1 MYNAVSVFMEN
12 KSGKLA
18 KVTEVLAKNNI
29 NIFMV
34 DIDDNG
40 QFGVLR
46 LFTDKPKEARD
57 ILFEH
62 NFTVAFEKSVIIEIE
77 DKIGSVSNVFKI
89 VEEAGLN
96 IKDASGCV
104 IEQGSKA
111 YFAMRSDSPEKLE
124 AVLADNGIKIL
135 KEF

>member
-29 NIFMV
+29 NIFMIDV
-34 DIDDNG
+34 DDNG

-46 LFTDKPKEARD
+46 VFTDKPKEARD
-57 ILFEH
+57 ILFDE
-62 NFTVAFEKSVIIEIE
+62 NFTVALEKSVIVEIE
-77 DKIGSVSNVFKI
+77 DKVGSISKLFKI
-89 VEEAGLN
+89 VDEAGLN

>member
-29 NIFMV
+29 NIFMIDV
-34 DIDDNG
+34 DDNG

-46 LFTDKPKEARD
+46 VFTDKPKEARD
-57 ILFEH
+57 ILFDE
-62 NFTVAFEKSVIIEIE
+62 NFTVALEKSVIVEIE
-77 DKIGSVSNVFKI
+77 DKVGSISKLFKI
-89 VEEAGLN
+89 VDEAGLN

-135 KEF
+135 KGF

>member
-18 KVTEVLAKNNI
+18 RVTEVLAKNNI
-29 NIFMV
+29 NIFMI

-46 LFTDKPKEARD
+46 VFTDKPKEARD
-57 ILFEH
+57 ILFDQ
-62 NFTVAFEKSVIIEIE
+62 NFTVALEKSVIVEIE
-77 DKIGSVSNVFKI
+77 DKVGSVSQLFKI
-89 VEEAGLN
+89 IDEAGLN

-111 YFAMRSDSPEKLE
+111 YFAMRSESPEKLE
-124 AVLADNGIKIL
+124 AVLADNGVKIL
-135 KEF
+135 KGF